1 MFLHNLTDSPHS
13 RQILMVGDCMVQLT
27 HKLGIVGAGCDVEE
41 PYLKRC
47 THHYHLIFFHC
58 VAWVLGFLIGGFY
71 RYAEG
76 ILSKVIMGKRTKLVR
91 LYLFCQPH

>member
-1 MFLHNLTDSPHS
+1 M
-13 RQILMVGDCMVQLT
+13 QISAI
-27 HKLGIVGAGCDVEE
+27 KLQSGSYALWMGMYAAVSQMRAVVEAGPEVVEE